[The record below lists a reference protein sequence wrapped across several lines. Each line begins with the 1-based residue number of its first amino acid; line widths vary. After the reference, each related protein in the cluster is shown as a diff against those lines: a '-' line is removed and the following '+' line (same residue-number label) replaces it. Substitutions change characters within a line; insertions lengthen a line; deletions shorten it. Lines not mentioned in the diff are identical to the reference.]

1 MCRDANKSNGLIDD
15 IKQYVPFHFRTNKCL
30 KSESNDAELDDDNDV
45 DAHPDINPGVANRE
59 LLRRGG
65 STAGSGSVFLRTK
78 YVSSHA
84 FHTIEGGSTPK
95 WMRDVINALGEFE

>member
-1 MCRDANKSNGLIDD
+1 MLKMNLMMIMMLMLILTSTQAWQIENYYDEE
-15 IKQYVPFHFRTNKCL
+15 VPPP
-30 KSESNDAELDDDNDV
+30 V
-45 DAHPDINPGVANRE
+45 PGQFF
-59 LLRRGG
+59 
-65 STAGSGSVFLRTK
+65 TTLRTK